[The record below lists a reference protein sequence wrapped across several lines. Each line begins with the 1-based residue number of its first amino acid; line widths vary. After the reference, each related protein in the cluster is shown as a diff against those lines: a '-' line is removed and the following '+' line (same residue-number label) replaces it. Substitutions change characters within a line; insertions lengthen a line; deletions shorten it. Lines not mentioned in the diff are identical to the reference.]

1 MLAALAQGFQ
11 VLGDRRYYEAA
22 AKAARFILAE
32 LFREDRLYRSWHEGR
47 LSVPGFCDD
56 YAHLAYGLLEL
67 YEADF
72 DPAWLTAARRL
83 AEQLDDLFF
92 DPASGVYFYVARDQ
106 EAPLVRSKSVFDQT
120 LPSGSS
126 MAARVGLKLHRI
138 TEEHRCQARALG
150 ILQALQA
157 QARQHPWGFAH
168 LLTVQALNLIPPVD
182 LTLVGDPGDPR
193 TQALL
198 QTVYRDF
205 LPERRLLLKNPAAPA
220 ALEALAPAARA
231 CSSPDGAPV
240 AYLCHH
246 FTCLPGLSDPREL
259 AAELEKVG
267 GRAGE
272 AAVP

>member
-1 MLAALAQGFQ
+1 
-11 VLGDRRYYEAA
+11 
-22 AKAARFILAE
+22 
-32 LFREDRLYRSWHEGR
+32 
-47 LSVPGFCDD
+47 
-56 YAHLAYGLLEL
+56 
-67 YEADF
+67 
-72 DPAWLTAARRL
+72 
-83 AEQLDDLFF
+83 
-92 DPASGVYFYVARDQ
+92 
-106 EAPLVRSKSVFDQT
+106 
-120 LPSGSS
+120 

-138 TEEHRCQARALG
+138 TEEPRCQARALG

-231 CSSPDGAPV
+231 YSSPDGAPV